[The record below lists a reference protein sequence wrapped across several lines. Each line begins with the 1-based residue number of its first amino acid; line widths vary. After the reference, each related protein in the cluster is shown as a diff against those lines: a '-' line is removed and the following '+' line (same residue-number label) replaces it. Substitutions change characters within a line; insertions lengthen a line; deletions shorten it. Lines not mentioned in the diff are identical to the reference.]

1 MKYRDIIQFESLN
14 EVVKFNRLSDE
25 DYRKNTVS
33 SYVFSD
39 TYEKTIIPAICKNL
53 DYTASYETFGLQI
66 VGTYGTGKS
75 HLMSLFSLIAENT
88 DYLPL
93 VQNEKVEKVLGVIA
107 GKDKVVRVDLF
118 SCDELC

>member
-14 EVVKFNRLSDE
+14 EVVKFNRLNDE

-53 DYTASYETFGLQI
+53 DYTAGYETFGLQI

-75 HLMSLFSLIAENT
+75 HLMSLFSLIAENAE
-88 DYLPL
+88 YLPL
-93 VQNEKVEKVLGVIA
+93 VKNEKAAKVLGVIA
-107 GKDKVVRVDLF
+107 GKYKITRWRN
-118 SCDELC
+118 